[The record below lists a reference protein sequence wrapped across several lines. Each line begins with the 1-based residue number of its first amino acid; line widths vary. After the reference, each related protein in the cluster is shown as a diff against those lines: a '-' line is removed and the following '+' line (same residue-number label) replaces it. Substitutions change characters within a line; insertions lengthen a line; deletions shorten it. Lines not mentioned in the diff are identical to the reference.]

1 MSIFRIKKY
10 SKILCHKFTKYDIII
25 ITILRFDFI
34 DTSKISH
41 VHSEIGLLHTSH
53 LIVRYLQQKQNYRRW
68 LMGNIIESV
77 VECGSVYGIV
87 CVIASFIFF
96 YATIRFVSP
105 YIYKIV
111 CKICNTLV
119 KYKDVHAK
127 ANVKD
132 VSFETELHR

>member
-1 MSIFRIKKY
+1 MFCLYLYFFTWYNSI
-10 SKILCHKFTKYDIII
+10 T
-25 ITILRFDFI
+25 TLRFDSI

-77 VECGSVYGIV
+77 VECGSVYGMV

-96 YATIRFVSP
+96 YTTIRFVSP

-132 VSFETELHR
+132 VSFETKLHR